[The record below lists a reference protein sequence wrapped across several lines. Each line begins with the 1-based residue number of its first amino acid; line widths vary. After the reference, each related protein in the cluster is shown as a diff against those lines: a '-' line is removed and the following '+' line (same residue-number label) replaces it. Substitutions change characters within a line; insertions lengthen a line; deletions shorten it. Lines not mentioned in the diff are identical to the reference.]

1 MENWDEIRRW
11 RKTERA
17 AMLERRLAASR
28 EDRARWNEAI
38 AATITQRLPQLRQML
53 VGFYWPFKGEFD
65 ARPLARALLKEG
77 ARFALPVVVEKAA
90 PLIFREWWPGKTL
103 TPGVWNIP
111 VPAEGEPVTPEALLV
126 PLVGFDRQGYRLGY
140 GGGFYDRTL
149 AAITDRVGRKPLTV
163 GVGFELSQI
172 ATIHPQPFDIPMD
185 LIITEARFDQVRPGG
200 LLPLAEGDGA
210 R

>member
-1 MENWDEIRRW
+1 MESWDEIRRW

-17 AMLERRLAASR
+17 VMIERRLAASR

-38 AATITQRLPQLRQML
+38 AATIAQRLPQFRQML

-126 PLVGFDRQGYRLGY
+126 PLVGFDQQGYRLGY

-149 AAITDRVGRKPLTV
+149 AAIMARTGSKPLTV
-163 GVGFELSQI
+163 GVGFELSQM
-172 ATIHPQPFDIPMD
+172 ATIHPQPVDIPMD
-185 LIITEARFDQVRPGG
+185 LIITEARFDEVRPEG
-200 LLPLAEGDGA
+200 LLPLT
-210 R
+210 